1 MLYFKSKYCEVSL
14 EVEDFQMQKWKYCEL
29 SLKVEDFSNAKWRA
43 LYKTGGRLEVRL
55 KYCEKA
61 ETKSKLIDKLLKLN
75 VSRNKLEF
83 EK

>member
-43 LYKTGGRLEVRL
+43 LYKTVV
-55 KYCEKA
+55 
-61 ETKSKLIDKLLKLN
+61 D
-75 VSRNKLEF
+75 
-83 EK
+83 